1 MPRTGETAAVE
12 LRISV
17 APPPCPRC
25 ETPVVLV
32 ARYPHTWRNRAGE
45 RIDGLKETV
54 LCRSCDTDDPAAGEL
69 LALFAADG
77 QLSAVCREA
86 FDRLVHD
93 WLNVVRDRTPNRA
106 NLESEEAR
114 WRAGEL

>member
-12 LRISV
+12 LRTSGTS
-17 APPPCPRC
+17 PPCPRC
-25 ETPVVLV
+25 DTPVLLM

-54 LCRSCDTDDPAAGEL
+54 LCRSCDTSTPAAGEL

-77 QLSAVCREA
+77 QLSAVHREA
-86 FDRLVHD
+86 LDKLVHD
-93 WLNVVRDRTPNRA
+93 WLNAVRDRTPNRA
-106 NLESEEAR
+106 DLDSQEAR
-114 WRAGEL
+114 WRDGKL